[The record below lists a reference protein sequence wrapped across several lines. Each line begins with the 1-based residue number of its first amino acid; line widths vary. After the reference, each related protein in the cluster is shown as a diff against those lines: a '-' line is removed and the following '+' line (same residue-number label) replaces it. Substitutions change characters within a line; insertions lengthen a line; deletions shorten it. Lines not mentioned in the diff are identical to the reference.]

1 MVEASMFGK
10 LTFQEDLNE
19 LSMMLTNSPTKTDD
33 NVIQGQ
39 SAAIQLIPN
48 GIIKSWMN
56 IINIV
61 HLLYRLSID
70 GLT

>member
-10 LTFQEDLNE
+10 STFQEDLNE

-33 NVIQGQ
+33 NVIQGRN
-39 SAAIQLIPN
+39 AAGQLIPN

-61 HLLYRLSID
+61 SICCID
-70 GLT
+70 YQLMV

>member
-10 LTFQEDLNE
+10 STFQEDLNE

-61 HLLYRLSID
+61 SICCID
-70 GLT
+70 YQLMV